1 MVAGLVTIPPAAGDL
16 NPVTSLI
23 MGVLGGMLGCL
34 GVGLKFRFGFD
45 DSLDVVGVHLVAGL
59 WGTVA
64 VAFFAND
71 RGIFTGGGA
80 QGWQLLLIQILIAAI
95 AMIFTIVITTIIAL
109 ILKSTMGWRVTD
121 QIETDGIDFGGHR
134 ETGYD
139 IGGRG
144 VRGHTSRN

>member
-1 MVAGLVTIPPAAGDL
+1 M
-16 NPVTSLI
+16 
-23 MGVLGGMLGCL
+23 
-34 GVGLKFRFGFD
+34 
-45 DSLDVVGVHLVAGL
+45 
-59 WGTVA
+59 
-64 VAFFAND
+64 
-71 RGIFTGGGA
+71 
-80 QGWQLLLIQILIAAI
+80 LIQILIAAI

-144 VRGHTSRN
+144 VRGHSSRN